1 VVCDCFE
8 KADKALREQHGAGIG
23 WSVHAPT
30 AGAVEFRPTITTY
43 VDDTARPRPKRG
55 ARVPDFCPFCGQPY
69 DAEKHHAAIA
79 RMDLAALMLQ
89 IDADPDVR
97 IGFFGGADGAD
108 YMERL
113 RAILD
118 RLEKSGV

>member
-30 AGAVEFRPTITTY
+30 AGAVEFRPTI
-43 VDDTARPRPKRG
+43 
-55 ARVPDFCPFCGQPY
+55 
-69 DAEKHHAAIA
+69 
-79 RMDLAALMLQ
+79 
-89 IDADPDVR
+89 DADPDVR